1 MERFKATTCPV
12 DTLGGVQ
19 VLKPPK
25 RRKTKTKGENT
36 TPLVSISEN
45 ENLQKIYH
53 LGISKRNEN
62 YLYGLVPVNDARK
75 GQKNKSFRSCQL
87 LNNAENNRRGFIVKT
102 QPKWN
107 TEIQVSGLDTTTG
120 EFIPNVETY
129 QTNDLKAGN
138 NRKIVAAKNFCEIY
152 SPQLKKRSVSAILH
166 TFTQLDLAGKDMRSM
181 IDIVKSRYKSIGRKL
196 KGYFW
201 VLEISSPDKQK
212 NLSGFHLHYH
222 LVVIV
227 DRLNIKGGKMPQALK
242 LNDAWGQRTQ
252 VEFVKSSLEGLL
264 VGYLGKNNWRLTDTN
279 NKKIRMFGNSR
290 RYY

>member
-1 MERFKATTCPV
+1 MERFKATTYPV
-12 DTLGGVQ
+12 DTIGGVQ
-19 VLKPPK
+19 VLKQPK
-25 RRKTKTKGENT
+25 RRKIETKGENT
-36 TPLVSISEN
+36 TPLVPIAEN

-53 LGISKRNEN
+53 FGISKRNEN
-62 YLYGLVPVNDARK
+62 YLAGLVPVKVARK
-75 GQKNKSFRSCQL
+75 PKTNKSLRSCQL
-87 LNNAENNRRGFIVKT
+87 LNNAENNRQVFIVKT

-181 IDIVKSRYKSIGRKL
+181 IDIVKCRYKSIGRKL

-227 DRLNIKGGKMPQALK
+227 DRLNIKGGKMPNALK

-252 VEFVKSSLEGLL
+252 VEFIKSSLEGLL
-264 VGYLGKNNWRLTDTN
+264 IGYLGKNNYRLTDTQG
-279 NKKIRMFGNSR
+279 KKIRMFGNSR
-290 RYY
+290 RYE